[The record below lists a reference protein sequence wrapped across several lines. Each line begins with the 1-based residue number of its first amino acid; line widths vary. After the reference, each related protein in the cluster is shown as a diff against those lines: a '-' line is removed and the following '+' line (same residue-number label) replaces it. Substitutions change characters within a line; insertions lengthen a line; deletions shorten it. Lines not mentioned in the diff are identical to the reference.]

1 MLIVQK
7 SVDGRIEMAALTLTV
22 EIKRFLFED
31 WNRGIGETVLADR
44 LTSVVVTS
52 LTDETDD
59 DITERPVTSDTVTFV
74 VADADVTECT
84 LFYKHSKVCCGN

>member
-1 MLIVQK
+1 
-7 SVDGRIEMAALTLTV
+7 MAALTLTV

-44 LTSVVVTS
+44 LTFVVVTS

-59 DITERPVTSDTVTFV
+59 DDITERPVTS
-74 VADADVTECT
+74 E
-84 LFYKHSKVCCGN
+84 HSNFCSC